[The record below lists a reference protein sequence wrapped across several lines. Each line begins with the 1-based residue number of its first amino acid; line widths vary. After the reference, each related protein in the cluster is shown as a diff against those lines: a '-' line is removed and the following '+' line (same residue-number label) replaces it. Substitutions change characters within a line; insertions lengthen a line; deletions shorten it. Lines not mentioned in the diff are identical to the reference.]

1 MVQQNNLNAALKV
14 VSAFIESLM
23 SSEMLS
29 SEDRRFDLFF
39 SHADEGTVFLSGE
52 ETRQYRD
59 CLRALLQAV
68 SSNEQISPRAVEGV
82 FQNAIFEVLDI
93 RKRRTPEFKTR
104 LDQALQELRQRLTAP
119 AQTFLVYH
127 RVNGLAPE
135 GLPSKVCNME
145 FAVFGDQQLN
155 IFRDAVA
162 KHAVDEEQ
170 RERRRQLL
178 EELSQEKD
186 LAGHVVGAVEVA
198 AVEGRA
204 AESLATRELRLTIDV
219 VNFYSDLIPYNYAH
233 LSLPGDADAAQ
244 VVIPKLVVEGSQ
256 RSSIS
261 VNHTRRGR
269 LGELSLPKLWEL
281 DSQRNLGFSRV
292 ANLLG
297 GQRNDLEEKIIASIQ
312 WAGRATAKI
321 RKEESFL
328 LYAIALESIV
338 LSDNDPIELTYRLRV
353 RVAHLL
359 GDDVESRRDLFT
371 KLGDLYKIRSKMV
384 HSGRYQ
390 VTDVDLSLL
399 RTITKAALIRIC
411 TRSEFLSMSS
421 PKELAEWFQNRILE

>member
-1 MVQQNNLNAALKV
+1 M
-14 VSAFIESLM
+14 
-23 SSEMLS
+23 
-29 SEDRRFDLFF
+29 
-39 SHADEGTVFLSGE
+39 
-52 ETRQYRD
+52 
-59 CLRALLQAV
+59 
-68 SSNEQISPRAVEGV
+68 
-82 FQNAIFEVLDI
+82 
-93 RKRRTPEFKTR
+93 
-104 LDQALQELRQRLTAP
+104 
-119 AQTFLVYH
+119 
-127 RVNGLAPE
+127 
-135 GLPSKVCNME
+135 
-145 FAVFGDQQLN
+145 
-155 IFRDAVA
+155 
-162 KHAVDEEQ
+162 
-170 RERRRQLL
+170 
-178 EELSQEKD
+178 
-186 LAGHVVGAVEVA
+186 
-198 AVEGRA
+198 
-204 AESLATRELRLTIDV
+204 

-233 LSLPGDADAAQ
+233 LSLPGDADAAH

-256 RSSIS
+256 RSSVS

-269 LGELSLPKLWEL
+269 LGELSLPKLWAL
-281 DSQRNLGFSRV
+281 DSQQNLGFSRV

-390 VTDVDLSLL
+390 VTDADLSLL
-399 RTITKAALIRIC
+399 RRITKTALIRIC

>member
-29 SEDRRFDLFF
+29 SEDRRSDLFF
-39 SHADEGTVFLSGE
+39 SHADEGTLSLSGE
-52 ETRQYRD
+52 EARQYRD

-68 SSNEQISPRAVEGV
+68 SSSEQISPRAVEGV
-82 FQNAIFEVLDI
+82 FQNAIFETLDI
-93 RKRRTPEFKTR
+93 RKRRTPEFKAR
-104 LDQALQELRQRLTAP
+104 LNQALQELRQRLTAP

-135 GLPSKVCNME
+135 GLPSKVGKVE
-145 FAVFGDQQLN
+145 FAVFGDQQLDM
-155 IFRDAVA
+155 FRDAVA

-170 RERRRQLL
+170 RELRRQLL

-186 LAGHVVGAVEVA
+186 LVGHVVGAVEVA

-219 VNFYSDLIPYNYAH
+219 VNFYSGYAH

-312 WAGRATAKI
+312 WAGRATAEI

-338 LSDNDPIELTYRLRV
+338 LSDNAPIELTYRLRV

-371 KLGDLYKIRSKMV
+371 KLGDLYKIRSMIV

-390 VTDVDLSLL
+390 VTDADLSLL
-399 RTITKAALIRIC
+399 RGITKAALIRIC
-411 TRSEFLSMSS
+411 TGSEFLSMSS
-421 PKELAEWFQNRILE
+421 PKELAEWFQDRILE